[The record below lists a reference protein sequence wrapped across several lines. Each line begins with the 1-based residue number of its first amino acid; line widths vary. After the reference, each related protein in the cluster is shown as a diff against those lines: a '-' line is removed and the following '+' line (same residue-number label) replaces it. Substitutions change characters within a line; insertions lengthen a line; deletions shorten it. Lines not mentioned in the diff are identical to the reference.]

1 MPVPDLPSPLI
12 KGRSLS
18 VTARFRH
25 AEAVAHNFCLST
37 AVALTKP
44 NGSARGV
51 ASNNSNSN
59 EVTKP
64 MPRTINY
71 FRHGGISIVR
81 SVSKSAPLV
90 ALCLLSACAQSGK
103 PPIARSLPDEPSFVR
118 PVAVAEPKQ
127 GDALLTIAARE
138 RAGRIEANR
147 IIAGQR
153 GWYAGVQ
160 RDYAKER

>member
-1 MPVPDLPSPLI
+1 M
-12 KGRSLS
+12 
-18 VTARFRH
+18 
-25 AEAVAHNFCLST
+25 
-37 AVALTKP
+37 
-44 NGSARGV
+44 
-51 ASNNSNSN
+51 
-59 EVTKP
+59 
-64 MPRTINY
+64 
-71 FRHGGISIVR
+71 
-81 SVSKSAPLV
+81 
-90 ALCLLSACAQSGK
+90 
-103 PPIARSLPDEPSFVR
+103 R